1 MDRRTLSEEYANI
14 GNELIEEMPELAP
27 LKDANIT
34 IVYLSSEHRKKGKG
48 KKICAQCEKVGEK
61 YKWGIPAD
69 FTITVFEPNIEG
81 FTDEQ
86 IRILLFHEL
95 LHIGRPD
102 GTWTTVPH
110 DLEDFKII
118 IDKYG
123 TDWAKVEGK
132 EQKEDKADV
141 EMQSMQEMVQTKDR
155 GQI

>member
-14 GNELIEEMPELAP
+14 GNELIETMPELAP
-27 LKDANIT
+27 LKYADIT
-34 IVYLSSEHRKKGKG
+34 VVYLSSEHRKKGKG
-48 KKICAQCEKVGEK
+48 KKVCAQCEKVGEK

-123 TDWAKVEGK
+123 TEWAKVEEKKEEKK
-132 EQKEDKADV
+132 EQKTDEKHSA
-141 EMQSMQEMVQTKDR
+141 EE
-155 GQI
+155 

>member
-69 FTITVFEPNIEG
+69 FTITVFEPNVEG

-95 LHIGRPD
+95 LHIGGQD
-102 GTWTTVPH
+102 GTWGTVPH
-110 DLEDFKII
+110 DLEDFKVI

-123 TDWAKVEGK
+123 TDWAKVKEEKEDQK
-132 EQKEDKADV
+132 EQKTDEEHHA
-141 EMQSMQEMVQTKDR
+141 EE
-155 GQI
+155 